1 MIRKQV
7 TKREQS
13 RATGELASE
22 QESGDFKGGE
32 EGIRGD
38 LAIKGVEEF
47 QSEKSQ
53 DIERPENREEK
64 QEEVEDIAAGE
75 FERFQGSKE
84 QRNRK
89 ENANGAYQAV
99 PEVR

>member
-53 DIERPENREEK
+53 DN
-64 QEEVEDIAAGE
+64 EVEDIAAGE